1 MQSPWTER
9 YMESKA
15 RFWGFSNGR
24 HEGAMRILWWS
35 EGKVHRREKNG
46 ERRRIERDVLESW
59 RRISED
65 FWRKAQTKR
74 EKTNCNQGCPGMLL
88 VTLEIITRVR
98 FLRVFSFQNIW
109 CSVVWCGRKGPQ
121 IVLLILIAYLF
132 ASNLFMIFPT
142 SLSPLKNHETWLYLI
157 FFLLFLFILSPLPR
171 FSTIHV
177 LNHSSWFP
185 GGCLQTFHMS
195 GNLERIRI
203 ERTRCFIQRKSI
215 QKLSFIPTRNWFWNW
230 SIMVE

>member
-1 MQSPWTER
+1 
-9 YMESKA
+9 
-15 RFWGFSNGR
+15 
-24 HEGAMRILWWS
+24 MRIAFEL
-35 EGKVHRREKNG
+35 EDLKKDKEKRREKIGDFFLSGTDLGFRRWYIYVG
-46 ERRRIERDVLESW
+46 ELFWLSGGDSFWAARIGEFLREEKHKGIGEES
-59 RRISED
+59 
-65 FWRKAQTKR
+65 
-74 EKTNCNQGCPGMLL
+74 NCNQGCPGMLL

-109 CSVVWCGRKGPQ
+109 RSVVWCGRKGPQ

-203 ERTRCFIQRKSI
+203 ERTLCFIQRKSI